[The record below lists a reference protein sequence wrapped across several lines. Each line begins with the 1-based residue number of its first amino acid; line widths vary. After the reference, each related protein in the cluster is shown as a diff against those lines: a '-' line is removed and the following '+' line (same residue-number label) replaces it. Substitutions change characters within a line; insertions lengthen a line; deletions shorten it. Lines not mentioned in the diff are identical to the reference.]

1 MSAAGWHARWHAA
14 RQRMRHS
21 LKWRL
26 VGLFLLLAIATTVTF
41 IGGLRQIFAH
51 GWQGY
56 GRPLTADYI
65 DRLTAQIGTPPDIER
80 ARSLAAR
87 LPIEIHIDGP
97 RVNWDSH
104 PERTRRWLR
113 WHDRWS
119 DPTRPTW
126 HSRHL
131 PDGHRVVYGLAD
143 PAVALGPLSFS
154 WFTLCVLL
162 LLTWLAYVYVRRL
175 LRPLDD
181 IREGAVRYG
190 QGDFS
195 HRIPLRRNDEL
206 GDLAQQVNTMAGE
219 IREMLDAK
227 RALLLAISHE
237 LRSPLTRAR
246 LNAELVD
253 ESEAR
258 DALLHDLAEMRDLI
272 IDLLE
277 SERLATG
284 HAVLQRERTDLNA
297 LVAEVLDGAFA
308 GQPIERHLA
317 AALPPLPLDRMR
329 LRLLLR
335 NLLDNALRH
344 SAGAPSAPE
353 VATAADGD
361 ALTVVVRDHGPGIDP
376 AHLPRLAQPFYRPDA
391 ARQRTT
397 GGVGLGLYLCRLVA
411 EAHGGSLQ
419 IENAGPGL
427 AVRVRLPLAAAGPA

>member
-1 MSAAGWHARWHAA
+1 MGWHQRWHGA

-41 IGGLRQIFAH
+41 IGGVRQIVAH

-65 DRLTAQIGTPPDIER
+65 DLLTAQIGTPPDAAR
-80 ARSLAAR
+80 AEALTRR
-87 LPIEIHIDGP
+87 LPISIRIDGP
-97 RVNWDSH
+97 QVRWDSD
-104 PERTRRWLR
+104 PALTRRWGLHR
-113 WHDRWS
+113 DRWVG
-119 DPTRPTW
+119 PEGAW
-126 HSRHL
+126 HMRQL
-131 PDGHRVVYGLAD
+131 ADGHRIVYGLAD

-154 WFTLCVLL
+154 WVTLCVLL
-162 LLTWLAYVYVRRL
+162 LLTWLAYAYVRRL

-190 QGDFS
+190 RGDFS

-219 IREMLDAK
+219 IRDMLDAK

-277 SERLATG
+277 SERLASG
-284 HAVLQRERTDLNA
+284 HAALQRESTDLNV
-297 LVAEVLDGAFA
+297 LVAEALAGPFA
-308 GQPIERHLA
+308 GQRIDSVLA
-317 AALPPLPLDRMR
+317 PALPALPLDRTR

-344 SAGAPSAPE
+344 SAGATLPPCVTTSLD
-353 VATAADGD
+353 AD
-361 ALTVVVRDHGPGIDP
+361 AVHLVVRDHGPGVP
-376 AHLPRLAQPFYRPDA
+376 PEHLAQLAQPFYRPDA
-391 ARQRTT
+391 ARQRAT

-411 EAHGGSLQ
+411 EAHGGQMQ
-419 IENAGPGL
+419 IENAAPGL
-427 AVRVRLPLAAAGPA
+427 LVRVMLPR

>member
-1 MSAAGWHARWHAA
+1 
-14 RQRMRHS
+14 MRHS

-41 IGGLRQIFAH
+41 IGGVRQIFAH

-65 DRLTAQIGTPPDIER
+65 DLVTAQIGTPPDIER
-80 ARSLAAR
+80 ARALTAR

-97 RVNWDSH
+97 QVNWDSH
-104 PERTRRWLR
+104 PERTRRWLK
-113 WHDRWS
+113 WHDRWA

-131 PDGHRVVYGLAD
+131 PDGHRIVYGLAD

-154 WFTLCVLL
+154 WVTLGVLL
-162 LLTWLAYVYVRRL
+162 LLTWLAYAYVRRL
-175 LRPLDD
+175 LQPLDD

-190 QGDFS
+190 RGDFS
-195 HRIPLRRNDEL
+195 HRIPLRRRDEL

-219 IREMLDAK
+219 ISGMLDAK

-284 HAVLQRERTDLNA
+284 HAALQQESTDLNT
-297 LVAEVLDGAFA
+297 LVAETLGGPFA
-308 GQPIERHLA
+308 GRRIDSALA
-317 AALPPLPLDRMR
+317 PELPPLPLDRMR

-344 SAGAPSAPE
+344 SSGAASPPC
-353 VATAADGD
+353 VATSFDDSAVS
-361 ALTVVVRDHGPGIDP
+361 LLVRDHGPGVAP
-376 AHLPRLAQPFYRPDA
+376 EHLARLAQPFYRPDA

-419 IENAGPGL
+419 IDNAEPGL
-427 AVRVRLPLAAAGPA
+427 AVRVRLPRAAAAPRPPAAAPAPHPDAR

>member
-1 MSAAGWHARWHAA
+1 MSLAATGWHARWHAA
-14 RQRMRHS
+14 RHRMRHS

-41 IGGLRQIFAH
+41 IGGVRQIVAN

-65 DRLTAQIGTPPDIER
+65 DLLTAQIGTPPDLAR
-80 ARSLAAR
+80 AQALTAR
-87 LPIEIHIDGP
+87 LPIAIHIDGP
-97 RVNWDSH
+97 VVHWDSH
-104 PERTRRWLR
+104 PERTRRWLAL
-113 WHDRWS
+113 HDRWA
-119 DPTRPTW
+119 DPGGATW
-126 HSRHL
+126 HSRRL
-131 PDGHRVVYGLAD
+131 ADGHRIVYGLAD
-143 PAVALGPLSFS
+143 PAVTVGPLSFG
-154 WFTLCVLL
+154 WVTLCALL
-162 LLTWLAYVYVRRL
+162 LLTWLAYAYVRRL

-190 QGDFS
+190 GGDFS

-206 GDLAQQVNTMAGE
+206 GDLARQVNTMAGE
-219 IREMLDAK
+219 IRDMLDAK

-277 SERLATG
+277 SERLTSG
-284 HAVLQRERTDLNA
+284 HAALQREPTDLNA
-297 LVAEVLDGAFA
+297 LVGETLQAHFA
-308 GQPIERHLA
+308 GQRVDLHLA
-317 AALPPLPLDRMR
+317 PDLPPLALDRMR
-329 LRLLLR
+329 LKLLLR

-344 SAGAPSAPE
+344 NAGA
-353 VATAADGD
+353 ATPPCISTSIDG
-361 ALTVVVRDHGPGIDP
+361 AHVTLSVRDHGPGVP
-376 AHLPRLAQPFYRPDA
+376 PEHQAQLAQPFYRPDA

-411 EAHGGSLQ
+411 EAHGGR
-419 IENAGPGL
+419 IGWGNADPGFV
-427 AVRVRLPLAAAGPA
+427 VRVTLPAR

>member
-1 MSAAGWHARWHAA
+1 
-14 RQRMRHS
+14 MRHS

-41 IGGLRQIFAH
+41 IGGLRQIFAQ

-65 DRLTAQIGTPPDIER
+65 DLLTAQIGTPPDVER

-87 LPIEIHIDGP
+87 LPIEVHIDGP
-97 RVNWDSH
+97 QVNWDSH
-104 PERTRRWLR
+104 PERTKRWLR
-113 WHDRWS
+113 WHDRWA

-131 PDGHRVVYGLAD
+131 PDGHRIVYGLAD
-143 PAVALGPLSFS
+143 PAVALGPMSFG
-154 WFTLCVLL
+154 WFTLSVLL
-162 LLTWLAYVYVRRL
+162 LLTWAAYAYVRRL

-190 QGDFS
+190 GGDFT
-195 HRIPLRRNDEL
+195 HRIPLRRRDEL

-219 IREMLDAK
+219 ISDMLDAK

-258 DALLHDLAEMRDLI
+258 QALLHDLAEMRDLI

-284 HAVLQRERTDLNA
+284 HAALQQEGTDLNA
-297 LVAEVLDGAFA
+297 LVAETLAGPFA
-308 GQPIERHLA
+308 GQTIDSAPA
-317 AALPPLPLDRMR
+317 PDLPLLPLDRMR
-329 LRLLLR
+329 VRLLLR

-344 SAGAPSAPE
+344 SADAPSPPC
-353 VATAADGD
+353 VTTALDGD
-361 ALTVVVRDHGPGIDP
+361 AVRLVVRDRGPGVP
-376 AHLPRLAQPFYRPDA
+376 PEHLARLAQPFYRPDA

-411 EAHGGSLQ
+411 EAHGGQLR
-419 IENAGPGL
+419 IRNADPGL
-427 AVRVRLPLAAAGPA
+427 EVAVELPTASPARQEN